1 MCQASAAITYVAVM
15 RTSHVLPPGP
25 CPTCLLSVP
34 LTVLVPCPRG
44 CLPPSLVP
52 QSAKSNL
59 NVDNVFFTIARD
71 IKQRLAETAEE
82 RPEVGGEGREVGEGR
97 SGGGLV

>member
-1 MCQASAAITYVAVM
+1 MCQSQVLHLRASVCPNHGARALAV
-15 RTSHVLPPGP
+15 G
-25 CPTCLLSVP
+25 LS
-34 LTVLVPCPRG
+34 
-44 CLPPSLVP
+44 PSLVP

-82 RPEVGGEGREVGEGR
+82 RPEVGWGWEWVRAGVLAGW
-97 SGGGLV
+97 

>member
-1 MCQASAAITYVAVM
+1 MLQVQQSCVKAK
-15 RTSHVLPPGP
+15 
-25 CPTCLLSVP
+25 CCTCVLLSVP
-34 LTVLVPCPRG
+34 ITVLVLWPWG

-82 RPEVGGEGREVGEGR
+82 RPEVGWGWEWVRAGVLAGW
-97 SGGGLV
+97 